1 MTKLKILSVVGTRP
15 NFIKVA
21 PLCRAFSS
29 YSDQVDHLLCHT
41 GQHSDA
47 TMSDVFFRDL
57 GMPVPDFFLG
67 INNGTHGE
75 ITGRI
80 MIEFEKILMKEKPDL
95 VIVAGDVNSTMA
107 CALAAVKLGIK
118 VAHVESGL
126 RSRDRSMPEEI
137 NRIVTDSISDYLFVT
152 EQSGL
157 DNLVNEGVPTEKVFF
172 IGNVMI
178 DSLIYLQEK
187 IADSSIQDHLGL
199 TKGEYIL
206 VTFHRP
212 SNVDTKENLLSLIH
226 FLNDLSDK
234 LPVLFPIHPRTLK
247 NLKAFGLTD
256 KVKPGVRLIE
266 PLGYLDFQ
274 NLVRHARIVVT
285 DSGGIQEETT
295 FLGVQCLTVR
305 DNTERPVTTEAGTNQ
320 LCGTDL
326 DQVSSRVNE
335 ILAGTIKEGKIP
347 ELWDGKA
354 AKRITKV
361 LVDLL
366 FEMNIN

>member
-1 MTKLKILSVVGTRP
+1 MTKIKIISVVGTRP

-21 PLCRAFSS
+21 PLCRAFSAH
-29 YSDQVDHLLCHT
+29 SDRVEHLLCHT

-57 GMPVPDFFLG
+57 GMPNSDFFLG

-80 MIEFEKILMKEKPDL
+80 MIEFEKILMKERPEL
-95 VIVAGDVNSTMA
+95 VIVVGDVNSTMA

-118 VAHVESGL
+118 VAHVEAGL
-126 RSRDRSMPEEI
+126 RSRDRTMPEEI
-137 NRIVTDSISDYLFVT
+137 NRIITDSISDYLFVT
-152 EQSGL
+152 EKTGVE
-157 DNLVNEGVPTEKVFF
+157 NLRNEGIPSEKVFF
-172 IGNVMI
+172 TGNVMI
-178 DSLIYLQEK
+178 DSLMFLQYK
-187 IADSSIQDHLGL
+187 ISASSIQDQLGL
-199 TKGEYIL
+199 KKGEYIL

-212 SNVDTKENLLSLIH
+212 SNVDTEENLLSLIQ
-226 FLNDLSDK
+226 FLNDLSGE

-256 KVKPGVRLIE
+256 NVKPGVHLIE

-305 DNTERPVTTEAGTNQ
+305 DNTERPVTIEVGTNQ

-326 DQVSSRVNE
+326 DQVSSMANE

-354 AKRITKV
+354 ANRITEI
-361 LVDLL
+361 LVTRV
-366 FEMNIN
+366 IPSK